1 MLSSVLR
8 NLRTIGRVISPKRV
22 VLAGVALCAAVVCA
36 TAFAATPKKAAV
48 PLSAG
53 VVNINTTLGF
63 QSGSAAGT
71 GMVLTSAGV
80 ILTNNH
86 VIRGATAIKVAIPST
101 RKSYT
106 ATVVGYSVANDVAVL
121 KLQGASNLRTVT
133 TGNSSTVKVG
143 QRVTAL
149 GNAGGANGKPIAA
162 PGKITATR
170 QTITA
175 TDDTGISEQLTGLLQ
190 TDAALQPGDSGGPLL
205 SAAGKVIGMDTAAST
220 GFRFQA
226 GGAGYAIPINKALS
240 FARLI
245 VAGRSSATVHI
256 GSTPFLGISVP
267 PQDDAPS
274 GVSVRSVVP
283 NGPAAQA
290 GIGQGDVITS
300 INGKAVN
307 SFGDLSSALLQYS
320 AGTTVTL
327 GVVNGVSGL
336 ASTVSV
342 TTTSGPPQ

>member
-1 MLSSVLR
+1 
-8 NLRTIGRVISPKRV
+8 VISSRRIG
-22 VLAGVALCAAVVCA
+22 LAGVALCAAAVCA
-36 TAFAATPKKAAV
+36 TAFAATPKVALTV
-48 PLSAG
+48 PSSTG
-53 VVNINTTLGF
+53 VVNINTTLGY
-63 QSGSAAGT
+63 QGGRAAGT
-71 GMVLTSAGV
+71 GMVLSSAGV
-80 ILTNNH
+80 VLTNNH
-86 VIRGATAIKVAIPST
+86 VIRGATAIRVVIPST

-106 ATVVGYSVANDVAVL
+106 ASVVGYSVANDVAVL
-121 KLQGASNLRTVT
+121 KLQNAANLKIVT
-133 TGNSSTVKVG
+133 TGNSGAVKVG
-143 QRVTAL
+143 QKVTAL
-149 GNAGGANGKPIAA
+149 GNAGGAGGKPIAA
-162 PGKITATR
+162 AGKITATR

-175 TDDTGISEQLTGLLQ
+175 TDDNGISERLTGLLQ

-205 SAAGKVIGMDTAAST
+205 NANGKVIGMDTAASV

-245 VAGRSSATVHI
+245 LAGRSSATVHI
-256 GSTPFLGISVP
+256 GSTPFLGVSLAS
-267 PQDDAPS
+267 QDDTSS
-274 GVSVRSVVP
+274 GVTVQSVVP

-290 GIGQGDVITS
+290 GIGQGDVITTV
-300 INGKAVN
+300 NGKAIN
-307 SFGDLSSALLQYS
+307 SFGELSSALLRFN

>member
-1 MLSSVLR
+1 
-8 NLRTIGRVISPKRV
+8 VISPRRIG
-22 VLAGVALCAAVVCA
+22 LAGVALCAAAVCA
-36 TAFAATPKKAAV
+36 TAFAATPKVALTV
-48 PLSAG
+48 PSSTG
-53 VVNINTTLGF
+53 VVNINTTLGY
-63 QSGSAAGT
+63 QGGRAAGT
-71 GMVLTSAGV
+71 GMVLSSAGV
-80 ILTNNH
+80 VLTNNH
-86 VIRGATAIKVAIPST
+86 VIRGATAIRVVIPST

-106 ATVVGYSVANDVAVL
+106 ASVVGYSVANDVAVL
-121 KLQGASNLRTVT
+121 KLQNAANLKIVT
-133 TGNSSTVKVG
+133 TGNSGAVKVG
-143 QRVTAL
+143 QKVTAL
-149 GNAGGANGKPIAA
+149 GNAGGAGGKPIAA
-162 PGKITATR
+162 AGKITATR

-175 TDDTGISEQLTGLLQ
+175 TDDNGISERLTGLLQ

-205 SAAGKVIGMDTAAST
+205 NANGKVIGMDTAASV

-245 VAGRSSATVHI
+245 LAGRSSATVHI
-256 GSTPFLGISVP
+256 GSTPFLGVSLAS
-267 PQDDAPS
+267 QDDTSS
-274 GVSVRSVVP
+274 GVTVQSVVP

-290 GIGQGDVITS
+290 GIGQGDVITTV
-300 INGKAVN
+300 NGKAIN
-307 SFGDLSSALLQYS
+307 SFGELSSALLRFN

>member
-1 MLSSVLR
+1 M
-8 NLRTIGRVISPKRV
+8 ISAKRV
-22 VLAGVALCAAVVCA
+22 LLAVVTLCAAVVCA
-36 TAFAATPKKAAV
+36 TAFAATPNKP
-48 PLSAG
+48 PLSTG
-53 VVNINTTLGF
+53 VVNINTTLGY

-71 GMVLTSAGV
+71 GMVLTSAGMV
-80 ILTNNH
+80 LTNNH
-86 VIRGATAIKVAIPST
+86 VIRGATSIKVVIPGT

-121 KLQGASNLRTVT
+121 RLQNASKLKTVA

-143 QRVTAL
+143 QKVTAL
-149 GNAGGANGKPIAA
+149 GNAGGAGGKPIAA
-162 PGKITATR
+162 AGKITATG

-175 TDDTGISEQLTGLLQ
+175 SDETGISEQLTGLLQ

-205 SAAGKVIGMDTAAST
+205 NAAGKVIGMDTAASV

-226 GGAGYAIPINKALS
+226 GGAGYAIPINKALA

-256 GSTPFLGISVP
+256 GSTPFLGVSLAT
-267 PQDDAPS
+267 QDDAPN
-274 GVSVRSVVP
+274 GVTIQSVVP

-300 INGKAVN
+300 LNGKAIN
-307 SFGDLSSALLQYS
+307 SYGDLSDVLLRYG